1 MRRRSVRN
9 RKRIIGLISL
19 LTLVLSY
26 RITAGPVTLTSK
38 CELLSDARRSE
49 IAAYLIKRWKIG
61 KSELV
66 KLSGQEFVG
75 DTCYQRLMLEGGSLS
90 FPVPVYVAP
99 DHRFIF
105 GSLFDTAITPEED
118 ARETAERTQK
128 LLLADNSPSRGSP
141 DARVTIVEFSDFEC
155 PFCSQF
161 DEWMQVITKPGDLS
175 VRLVYKHFPLPAHPW
190 ARDAAAAATCAGLQ
204 SPDSFWQLHDFIF
217 KAQGD
222 LTAANLQDRIG
233 EFANTVPAL
242 DVQRLQH
249 CVSSGAAAQIISR
262 DETLAKQFHVG
273 HTPTLFINGT
283 RVDSVLSKEQLKGLI
298 EEASKNR

>member
-1 MRRRSVRN
+1 MRRLQRPA
-9 RKRIIGLISL
+9 KFGLVGEILL
-19 LTLVLSY
+19 LTLSY
-26 RITAGPVTLTSK
+26 RITAGTVALTSR
-38 CELLSDARRSE
+38 CQELSDDKRSE
-49 IAAYLIKRWKIG
+49 IAAYLVKRWKIG

-66 KLSGQEFVG
+66 KLSGREFVG
-75 DTCYQRLMLEGGSLS
+75 NTCYQRLMMEGGSLS
-90 FPVPVYVAP
+90 FPVTVYVAP

-105 GSLFDTAITPEED
+105 GSLFDTAIPPEED

-128 LLLADNSPSRGSP
+128 LLLADNSPSRGSQ

-155 PFCSQF
+155 PYCGQF
-161 DEWMQVITKPGDLS
+161 HEWMQTITEQGDLS
-175 VRLVYKHFPLPAHPW
+175 VRLVYKHVPLPAHPW

-204 SPDSFWQLHDFIF
+204 SRDCFWQVHDFIF
-217 KAQGD
+217 KAQEN

-249 CVSSGAAAQIISR
+249 CVSSGGAAQIISR

-283 RVDSVLSKEQLKGLI
+283 RVDTVRSKEELKGLI
-298 EEASKNR
+298 EEASKDR

>member
-1 MRRRSVRN
+1 VRAS
-9 RKRIIGLISL
+9 KRIVG
-19 LTLVLSY
+19 LTLLCSLVLCY
-26 RITAGPVTLTSK
+26 RMAAGPAAPTSQ
-38 CELLSDARRSE
+38 CESLPDNRRSE
-49 IAAYLIKRWKIG
+49 IAAYLAKRWKVG

-155 PFCSQF
+155 PYCNQF
-161 DEWMQVITKPGDLS
+161 HEWMQVITKPGDLS
-175 VRLVYKHFPLPAHPW
+175 VRLIYKHFPLPAHPW

-217 KAQGD
+217 KAQEN
-222 LTAANLQDRIG
+222 LTASNLQDRIG
-233 EFANTVPAL
+233 EFASTGSAF

-283 RVDSVLSKEQLKGLI
+283 RVDSVRSKEELKGLI